1 MNPHNKQLL
10 LVPGPDKRLDSK
22 SDIDLNETD
31 LLDNEIL
38 TDEYSTKYVKI
49 EEENDLWEDTLQ
61 DIH

>member
-31 LLDNEIL
+31 LLDNEII
-38 TDEYSTKYVKI
+38 TDEYSTKYVRI
-49 EEENDLWEDTLQ
+49 EEENDLWEDTL
-61 DIH
+61 